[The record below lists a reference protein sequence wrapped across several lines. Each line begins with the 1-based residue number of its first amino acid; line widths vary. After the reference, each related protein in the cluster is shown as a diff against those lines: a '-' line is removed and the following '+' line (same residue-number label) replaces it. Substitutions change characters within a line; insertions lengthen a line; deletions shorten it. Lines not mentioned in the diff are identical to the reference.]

1 MKEYKV
7 RVMSG
12 SPEKQLTVVEAR
24 AIACRYL
31 GRREYACKELADKL
45 MRRGIPPGVVAE
57 TLVEL
62 ESEGLVS
69 DQRFAETFARSRVS
83 RLYGPLKIRAELIKR
98 GVDSSLINHVLLEY
112 EDRWLQSAQQWIRK
126 RIGAEPDRK
135 EKARLYRS
143 STSRGFTHE
152 QVMQALD
159 MIRSGD

>member
-1 MKEYKV
+1 M
-7 RVMSG
+7 G
-12 SPEKQLTVVEAR
+12 NAPEKQVTVAQTR
-24 AIACRYL
+24 AIALRYL
-31 GRREYACKELADKL
+31 GRREYACRELGGKL
-45 MRRGIPPGVVAE
+45 LRRGIPPGVVAE

-69 DQRFAETFARSRVS
+69 DQRFTETFARSRVS

-98 GVDSSLINHVLLEY
+98 GVDSSLINHVLHEY
-112 EDRWLQSAQQWIRK
+112 EGRWLQSAQQWIRK
-126 RIGAEPDRK
+126 RIGPELDRK

>member
-1 MKEYKV
+1 
-7 RVMSG
+7 
-12 SPEKQLTVVEAR
+12 
-24 AIACRYL
+24 
-31 GRREYACKELADKL
+31 
-45 MRRGIPPGVVAE
+45 MRRGILPGGVAE

-69 DQRFAETFARSRVS
+69 DQRFAEMFARSRVS

-159 MIRSGD
+159 MIRFGD